1 MTIILARL
9 TSEHASAARVVH
21 IFDPQFDQDR
31 DGARK
36 AHCGFEVHH
45 DRLEIVDAFTG
56 MPCDLCLLA
65 APAGAETNS
74 LPREV
79 PDQACEDFSGGDLS
93 DGPTYASS
101 LRGEPIWHD
110 IPRSNSEARS
120 CRYEDGTAVLTVCG
134 LLGWV
139 THGEPPPDWQHCP
152 GCIDM
157 NERRKDL

>member
-74 LPREV
+74 LPERY
-79 PDQACEDFSGGDLS
+79 PIKRARTSQAATCQTDPRMRVLFAESRSGTTS
-93 DGPTYASS
+93 PGPT
-101 LRGEPIWHD
+101 
-110 IPRSNSEARS
+110 PRRAPAATRTAR
-120 CRYEDGTAVLTVCG
+120 
-134 LLGWV
+134 
-139 THGEPPPDWQHCP
+139 PF
-152 GCIDM
+152 
-157 NERRKDL
+157 